1 MADSSWQGILVEYIP
16 SIMTTVLAGGF
27 IFGLWR
33 ILTRQDVT
41 VSTRQGMNPEGLR
54 YGSGSQGFGSAKI
67 EIDRKLAIVATRR
80 RRQESI
86 ANHLAIE
93 NTERQAKEQLVQTRA
108 RQEAEQQQMYADA
121 QQAAHEEARLASE
134 AAQLIRDQEDAAR
147 RREEEEARL
156 TAERENQRQADFL
169 AAEEARLSEIAAAQQ
184 QQVSSTNANSKAIKE
199 LQARLE
205 REGAKSSDV
214 QVSLMWN
221 NYNDLDLHIVCP
233 SGERLHGGNKTSA
246 CGGILD
252 VDANVRAETRKPVE
266 NVFWPEGTAPGGQYH
281 VYVHYYKKHNKRRSK
296 DPTSFQIM
304 VNSGGEMTEYTAE
317 LSKGDPIMQ
326 VCSFEVSS
334 KSERDRVKRELES
347 ELEALKNKF
356 TDADAD
362 GSAQLSVEELAQ
374 ATGMSI
380 EDAEVIHK
388 KADKDGDG
396 SVSFDEYLSAS
407 DVPSAPDLESLS
419 NDE

>member
-1 MADSSWQGILVEYIP
+1 
-16 SIMTTVLAGGF
+16 MTTVLAGGF

-41 VSTRQGMNPEGLR
+41 VSTRQGMNPEGLS

-93 NTERQAKEQLVQTRA
+93 STERQAREQLVQTRA
-108 RQEAEQQQMYADA
+108 RQEAEQQQMYADVHEAA
-121 QQAAHEEARLASE
+121 QEEARLASE

-169 AAEEARLSEIAAAQQ
+169 AAEEARLAEISAAQQ

-334 KSERDRVKRELES
+334 KSERERVKRELES

-362 GSAQLSVEELAQ
+362 GSAQLSVEELAK

-380 EDAEVIHK
+380 QEAEVIHK

-396 SVSFDEYLSAS
+396 SVSLDEYLSAS

-419 NDE
+419 NDD

>member
-1 MADSSWQGILVEYIP
+1 MEMTEIVTWVIT
-16 SIMTTVLAGGF
+16 SILAGGF
-27 IFGLWR
+27 ILGLWK
-33 ILTRQDVT
+33 ILSRQDVA
-41 VSTRQGMNPEGLR
+41 VSARQGMNPEGLH
-54 YGSGSQGFGSAKI
+54 YGSTAPGFGSAKM

-80 RRQESI
+80 QRQESI
-86 ANHLAIE
+86 AGRLAIE
-93 NTERQAKEQLVQTRA
+93 NSERQASEQLEQSRA
-108 RQEAEQQQMYADA
+108 RQELEREQMMAEARETALEEARLSAEASQNIRNQEDEARRREQ
-121 QQAAHEEARLASE
+121 EEARLAV
-134 AAQLIRDQEDAAR
+134 
-147 RREEEEARL
+147 
-156 TAERENQRQADFL
+156 ERENQRQADFL
-169 AAEEARLSEIAAAQQ
+169 SAEEARLAEIAAAQQ

-246 CGGILD
+246 CGGVLD

-296 DPTSFQIM
+296 DPTSFQII
-304 VNSGGEMTEYTAE
+304 VNSGGETTEYTAE

-334 KSERDRVKRELES
+334 KSERERVKRELEL
-347 ELEALKNKF
+347 ELESLKNRF
-356 TDADAD
+356 SAADAD
-362 GSAQLSVEELAQ
+362 GSAQLSVEELAT
-374 ATGMSI
+374 ATGMSL
-380 EDAEVIHK
+380 EEAEIIHK

-396 SVSFDEYLSAS
+396 NVSLDEYLTAS
-407 DVPSAPDLESLS
+407 NAPGAPDLESLS
-419 NDE
+419 RDDN